1 MKSFI
6 KENLFLFIVFI
17 AMPIIILLS
26 PFLKK
31 DMNQVNYYNQEFE
44 KAQIIEII
52 SEDLEK
58 DDIVP
63 DMYIGKQKIRV
74 KILSGQYADEIYESV
89 NQLSRSH
96 NILARKDLKIIVGIR
111 KTDDG
116 PKVWVYN
123 YIRSKVIYTLAFIFF
138 SLLIIFGGKRG
149 LKSSVSLIFTAV
161 LIIFVLL
168 PLLFT
173 GKSPIWSSIMVVSIT
188 TIVSFLLIGD
198 FKKKTLSAIIGTI
211 SGIIIAGLL
220 SYIAGE
226 LTHVSGINLNQGE
239 QLLYLANDYEIQV
252 KGLMFSAI
260 LIASLGAV
268 MDVAMSISSSIYEL
282 HYHSPNLR
290 PTELLKSGLNIG
302 KDIMG
307 TMANTLILAFAGGS
321 LSLFLLIWGYQ
332 MSYTQLINMPFVSVE
347 LIQGLSGSIGI
358 ILTVPMTAISSVFF
372 IKNETG
378 LERSKSKISK

>member
-1 MKSFI
+1 MKSLI
-6 KENLFLFIVFI
+6 RNNWFLFVVLI
-17 AMPIIILLS
+17 AMPVIVLLS

-31 DMNQVNYYNQEFE
+31 DMNQVSYYNQEFE
-44 KAQIIEII
+44 KGKVVEII
-52 SEDLEK
+52 SEELVE

-63 DMYIGKQKIRV
+63 SMYIGKQKIMV
-74 KILSGQYADEIYESV
+74 EVLTGEYAGATYEST

-96 NILARKDLKIIVGIR
+96 NILAKKDLKIVIGIR

-123 YIRSKVIYTLAFIFF
+123 YIRSKLIYALAFIFF
-138 SLLIIFGGKRG
+138 SLLILFGGNRG
-149 LKSSVSLIFTAV
+149 IRSSISLIFTGV
-161 LIIFVLL
+161 MIIFVLL

-173 GKSPIWSSIMVVSIT
+173 GKSPIWSSIITVSIT
-188 TIVSFLLIGD
+188 TIVSFLLIGG
-198 FKKKTLSAIIGTI
+198 FNKKTLSAILGTI
-211 SGIIIAGLL
+211 SGIVIAGIV
-220 SYIAGE
+220 SYISGE
-226 LTHVSGINLNQGE
+226 LTHLSGINLDNGE
-239 QLLYLANDYEIQV
+239 QLLYLASDYEIQV

-282 HYHSPNLR
+282 HYHSPNLK

-321 LSLFLLIWGYQ
+321 LSIFLLIWGYQ

-358 ILTVPMTAISSVFF
+358 ILTVPMTAIMSVFF

-378 LERSKSKISK
+378 IELNNSNFKK